1 MIITIRELKLFK
13 TLEINKRKRIIRYA
27 IYINFDKIRTW
38 TTRAKWVTRVI
49 PLWMLAP
56 LLTRKMILVTS
67 LTQDP

>member
-38 TTRAKWVTRVI
+38 TTRAK
-49 PLWMLAP
+49 
-56 LLTRKMILVTS
+56 
-67 LTQDP
+67 